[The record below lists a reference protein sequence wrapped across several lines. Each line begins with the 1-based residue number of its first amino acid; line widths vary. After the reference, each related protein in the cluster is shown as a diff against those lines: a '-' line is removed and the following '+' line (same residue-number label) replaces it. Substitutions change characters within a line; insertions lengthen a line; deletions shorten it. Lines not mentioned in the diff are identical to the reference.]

1 MNKKLLLMIC
11 LVTSSMLYGQFKPL
25 LNEMEQMFLEKQ
37 DKSRF
42 KTHLYG
48 LTELPHI
55 TASKNNEKVRDY
67 IVKSMKDAGL
77 KVEVFPYDIY
87 LPVMPGYTAA
97 ELVTPVRMPLN
108 NKENIFKEDRFSGH
122 PDLTQG
128 FNAYTGSGDV
138 TAEVVYVNMG
148 RKEDFEQLAAMGIS
162 VKGKIALARYG
173 GNFRGY
179 KAKFAEQ
186 YGAIGLLIF
195 TDPGDSG
202 YMKGLVYPEGP
213 YYDESSIQR
222 GSLLTLPYSGDPLTP
237 MQPALPIDGTKKI
250 ERLKPE
256 DVKEL
261 HYIPVMPL
269 SYGSAKEIIAR
280 MKGKPV
286 PAAWQGGLPYTYRI
300 EGGPDLKVRV
310 NVKQEHKTQRVYNI
324 IGTLEGSENPN
335 EWVIAGCHYDAW
347 NFGSIDPNSGT
358 AMLLGVAE
366 TLGKMAK
373 EGKKPKR
380 TIKIG
385 HWDAEEVGIIGA
397 TEWVEHFRDELNTN
411 TIAYLNADAAVG
423 GKNFGGGA
431 SPTLKDVM
439 ITTTS
444 KVQYPDSSKSVLDMW
459 KGKEKEPAIGNLGGG
474 SDHLPFYTHVGIPSW
489 SGGTG
494 GVSIYHSI
502 FDNLSYYERFTD
514 PDFKFGPMVEQV
526 FGFALMD
533 LASNNLIPYGLN
545 RYGVDSKKHFEDLQ
559 KSFTNLLT
567 ESKSTFNFTKLIA
580 AADKLT
586 DAGAKCATAL
596 MKANPKHLKEVNQR
610 LIKLERYWIDG
621 DGMPYGKWHK
631 SLYVSSD
638 PYSGYA
644 SWMMPA
650 FHYELSLKNTTN
662 LLSWETK
669 YLAAMNNLANEL
681 TEIQKLAVKK

>member
-1 MNKKLLLMIC
+1 MKKGFFMIFC
-11 LVTSSMLYGQFKPL
+11 LFSSYITFGQFNPV
-25 LNEMEQMFLEKQ
+25 LNEMEKLFLEKQ

-42 KTHLYG
+42 KTHLYK
-48 LTELPHI
+48 LTDLPHI

-67 IVKSMKDAGL
+67 IVSVMDKAGL

-87 LPVMPGYTAA
+87 LPVMPGNTAA
-97 ELVTPVRMPLN
+97 ELVTPIRIPLN
-108 NKENIFKEDRFSGH
+108 NKENIHKEDRFSGH

-128 FNAYTGSGDV
+128 FNAYSGSGDV
-138 TAEVVYVNMG
+138 TGEVIYVNYG

-162 VKGKIALARYG
+162 VKGKIVLARYG

-213 YYDESSIQR
+213 YYDEASIQR

-237 MQPALPIDGTKKI
+237 MKPALPIDGSKKI
-250 ERLKPE
+250 DRLKPA
-256 DVKEL
+256 DIKEL
-261 HYIPVMPL
+261 HNIPVMPL
-269 SYGSAKEIIAR
+269 PYGSAKEIIAR

-286 PAAWQGGLPYTYRI
+286 PAGWQGGLPYTYRI
-300 EGGPDLKVRV
+300 EGGSELTVRV
-310 NVKQEHKTQRVYNI
+310 NVQQEHKIQRVYNI
-324 IGTLEGSENPN
+324 IGTLEGTESPN

-358 AMLLGVAE
+358 AMLLAVAE
-366 TLGKMAK
+366 TFGKMAK

-380 TIKIG
+380 TIKIA

-397 TEWVEHFRDELNTN
+397 TEWVEHFRDDLNAN

-444 KVQYPDSSKSVLDMW
+444 KVQYPDSSKSVLEQW
-459 KGKEKEPAIGNLGGG
+459 KGSAKEPAIGNLGGG

-502 FDNLSYYERFTD
+502 YDNLHFYETFTD

-533 LASNNLIPYGLN
+533 LAGNNLIPYGLH

-559 KSFTNLLT
+559 KAFDKLLT
-567 ESKSTFNFTKLIA
+567 DTKSTFNFSKLIIA
-580 AADKLT
+580 SDKLT
-586 DAGAKCATAL
+586 EAGNKCAMAL
-596 MKANPKHLKEVNQR
+596 QKANPKNLNEINQR
-610 LIKLERYWIDG
+610 LLKLERFWIDG
-621 DGMPYGKWHK
+621 DGMSYGSWHK
-631 SLYVSSD
+631 SMYASSD

-650 FHYELSLKNTTN
+650 FHYELSLKNTSN
-662 LLSWETK
+662 LVNWEGK
-669 YLAAMNNLANEL
+669 YLNAINNLTNEL
-681 TEIQKLAVKK
+681 NQIQKLALKK